1 MVVTADQI
9 SAALLVTG
17 DTPVE
22 RRIQDILD
30 ALPYA
35 TEFTTQCLY
44 RRELQ
49 KALKVIFPE
58 LVVGEERQFNHVD
71 VEQDPSTLSRTLYR
85 GELKTREIG

>member
-22 RRIQDILD
+22 RRIKDILD

-71 VEQDPSTLSRTLYR
+71 VEQDDEGFLAVR
-85 GELKTREIG
+85 KAQH